1 MHNAKPFEGAL
12 RLRPRLFMRLGIPI
26 TFLFFLLIP
35 STTLGQL
42 PLEGQVL
49 PPPSIFGGG
58 STTEAVPQGTPIP
71 SPMASAGQRRIRVF
85 SRSSVRWQL
94 RWFPSDD
101 GLDVNVNDFGCRD
114 RFWANSKNDESLI
127 HSVLSI

>member
-101 GLDVNVNDFGCRD
+101 GLERIGVIDSGVNIIIDNL
-114 RFWANSKNDESLI
+114 N
-127 HSVLSI
+127 